1 MRDPE
6 QPFDLLITD
15 ETMPGM
21 SGSALCQ
28 ATKALRPTL
37 FCVLCTGAAEDL
49 GTAKRASAC
58 CDDLLAKPEGL
69 KGPKGLDSGP
79 KKPYET
85 LLPSLSVKPT
95 SISVRIKSMTSP
107 VDGV

>member
-1 MRDPE
+1 MSTPE
-6 QPFDLLITD
+6 FWLV
-15 ETMPGM
+15 
-21 SGSALCQ
+21 ALFQ
-28 ATKALRPTL
+28 KPVFPEKVPVFEPAGTWVTVARATVVVTPAVPRERVP
-37 FCVLCTGAAEDL
+37 AWN
-49 GTAKRASAC
+49 
-58 CDDLLAKPEGL
+58 DLLAKPERL